1 MKFSSRAKR
10 FVTTAVAIASMS
22 SGLALAGLTSAGAA
36 TTKLDVPLSPNDYPN
51 YIWPFS
57 SGAYFTVTNMNDF
70 QSLMYRPLYWVGKGS
85 DTTIQTDLST
95 GALPVWAPDSKSL
108 TITMK
113 GWHFSNGETV
123 DARSVVFFLNMYRAA
138 PGGYAGYV
146 PGMGIPDQVSSVSA
160 SGNVVTIHL
169 TDAVNHNWF
178 LYNFLTEI
186 TPMPRAWDRL
196 TAQAAA
202 GSAGCGANLEEYT
215 TTAARAVCGVNAKS
229 SAVPPRV
236 ASGLFKVL
244 DERSQNAATFTSTDP
259 YWSVVNG
266 PWKLSSFDTSGAGN
280 TPIVFVPN
288 PTYDGPQKAQVNQLI
303 MHPFASIDAEKTALA
318 TGQLDSGYVNPADVN
333 AGPKPGV
340 AGTIKWSA
348 IKGKFTVRTGASW
361 SFNYAYYN
369 FDSHTGGS
377 PLTKQLYIR
386 QALQA
391 SIDQV
396 SIIKSLYNGYGVPT
410 YGPIP
415 SLPVNDFAGASFKN
429 PYPFSL
435 SRAKKYLTD
444 NGWTVPKT
452 GTATCTK
459 NAGCGAGIPKGTALT
474 LHYEYYA
481 GTPTSIKQMQAEKS
495 LWAKVGIN
503 MILNPISDPN
513 TVSDDCLSYSGNWQV
528 CQYGGWLY
536 APDYYPSGELLFY
549 TDALSNPGLYSD
561 TTMDAIID
569 ATTQGGEALK
579 TRYATYAAQQL
590 PYMYQPTGTGTSVVS
605 TKVKGLL
612 PVSPVGAYLPEYLHK

>member
-10 FVTTAVAIASMS
+10 LVTSAVAIASMS

-57 SGAYFTVTNMNDF
+57 SGAFFTVTNMNDF
-70 QSLMYRPLYWVGKGS
+70 QSLMYRPLYWVGKGA
-85 DTTIQTDLST
+85 DTTIQPALST
-95 GALPVWAPDSKSL
+95 GALPVWASDSKSL

-113 GWHFSNGETV
+113 GWKFSNGETV
-123 DARSVVFFLNMYRAA
+123 DARSVVFFINMYMAA

-146 PGMGIPDQVSSVSA
+146 PDMGIPDQISSATA
-160 SGNVVTIHL
+160 SGNVVTIQL
-169 TDAVNHNWF
+169 TDAVNRNWF

-196 TAQAAA
+196 TASNAA
-202 GSAGCGANLEEYT
+202 GSGGCGENLSSFT
-215 TTAARAVCGVNAKS
+215 RTAARAQCGVNAS
-229 SAVPPRV
+229 TALNRA
-236 ASGLFKVL
+236 ASGVFKAL
-244 DERSQNAATFTSTDP
+244 NDRSQDPSTFTSTDP
-259 YWSVVNG
+259 YWSVVDG

-288 PTYDGPQKAQVNQLI
+288 PTYSGPQKAQVNQLI
-303 MHPFASIDAEKTALA
+303 MHPFASVDAEKTALA
-318 TGQLDSGYVNPADVN
+318 TGQLDSGYVLPADVN
-333 AGPKPGV
+333 TAPKPGV
-340 AGTIKWSA
+340 AGTMKWSA
-348 IKGKFTVRTGASW
+348 LKGKFNVRTGGTW

-369 FDSHTGGS
+369 FDSATGGS
-377 PLTKQLYIR
+377 ALTKQLYIR

-391 SIDQV
+391 AIDQV

-415 SLPVNDFAGASFKN
+415 SLPKNDFAGSSFKN

-435 SRAKKYLTD
+435 TRAKKYLTD
-444 NGWTVPKT
+444 NGWTVPNT

-459 NAGCGAGIPKGTALT
+459 TGGCGAGIAKGTALT
-474 LHYEYYA
+474 LHYEYYN
-481 GTPTSIKQMQAEKS
+481 GSPTAVKQMAAEKS
-495 LWAKVGIN
+495 LWAKIGIN
-503 MILNPISDPN
+503 MILDGKSDPN
-513 TVSDDCLSYSGNWQV
+513 TVADDCFSGSGTWQI

-549 TDALSNPGLYSD
+549 TNALSNPGYYSNA
-561 TTMDAIID
+561 TMDAIIA
-569 ATTQGGEALK
+569 ATTTGNEALK
-579 TRYATYAAQQL
+579 TRYAAYAAAQV
-590 PYMYQPTGTGTSVVS
+590 PYMYQPTGTGTGVVS
-605 TKVKGLL
+605 TKVKGVL